1 MELSK
6 PNKWGETMEYL
17 RETIDSSSLT
27 GIFNLPVSL
36 RNRNVEVIILPAEKD
51 EKEGRRRKSARGCLS
66 KYANP
71 EFIPEEKGAWA
82 KAVEEKHANR

>member
-1 MELSK
+1 
-6 PNKWGETMEYL
+6 MEYL
-17 RETIDSSSLT
+17 RETIDSSSLV

-51 EKEGRRRKSARGCLS
+51 NKEGQRRKSTKGCLS

-71 EFIPEEKGAWA
+71 ELIPLEKGAWA
-82 KAVEEKHANR
+82 QAAEKKHANR